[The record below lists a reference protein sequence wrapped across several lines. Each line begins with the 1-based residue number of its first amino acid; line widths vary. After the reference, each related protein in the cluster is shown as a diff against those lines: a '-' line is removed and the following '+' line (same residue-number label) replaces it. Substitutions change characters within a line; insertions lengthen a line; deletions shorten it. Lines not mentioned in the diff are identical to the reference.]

1 MKLLNFYYIIKIKR
15 NDLKCLIGKNFSPEE
30 EKELIQQSLIDA
42 GIKILDETEEPN
54 LNPIMIVLSNGDEI
68 PLEDFELFNS
78 QYLI

>member
-1 MKLLNFYYIIKIKR
+1 MFNW
-15 NDLKCLIGKNFSPEE
+15 KNFSPEE
-30 EKELIQQSLIDA
+30 EKELIQQSSIDA

>member
-1 MKLLNFYYIIKIKR
+1 MFNWKT
-15 NDLKCLIGKNFSPEE
+15 FSPEE
-30 EKELIQQSLIDA
+30 EKKLIKQSLINA

>member
-1 MKLLNFYYIIKIKR
+1 MFNW
-15 NDLKCLIGKNFSPEE
+15 KNFSPEE